1 MTQFQNHRQHWIFPF
16 SVGVTNVQHVASLS
30 LRFILKKLMN
40 SVQRFHVAPVAPK
53 HSIPTLKN
61 KNKSL
66 LYCQFRLCITTAL
79 FRAAA
84 KADAGKARTPLL
96 KSLEV
101 IFMKTKTKTE
111 IISTR
116 VTPEQREIIEEKAY
130 SSYRMPSMY
139 LRDCALDKK
148 IVVVKGIDEAA
159 NELRKIGN
167 NLNQLT
173 RAVNSGYCYEVD
185 LRETREEVARLWQLL
200 NSLTQEVR

>member
-185 LRETREEVARLWQLL
+185 LRETREEVAKLWQSL